1 MIFYKTREEIEIIR
15 RSADILGR
23 VHGELAKNI
32 KPGIS
37 TLKLDTIAFQ
47 LIKDSKAVPSFKGY
61 DGFPGTLC
69 ISVNNAVVHGLPN
82 DYILKEGD
90 IVSIDCGVFYEGF
103 HSDSAYTYAVGEIS
117 PMAKKLLDVTKESL
131 YLGIAAIKKGS
142 RVGDVAYAV
151 QNFVESNGFSI
162 VRDLVGHGVGKNLH
176 EEPQVP
182 NYGKRGVGPVLKD
195 GLVIAIEPM
204 VNVGKRYV
212 VKGKDGWSILT
223 RDNSLSAHFE
233 HTVAIVDGKPDV
245 LTTFKYIEEALNG

>member
-90 IVSIDCGVFYEGF
+90 IVSIDCGVFFDGF

-117 PMAKKLLDVTKESL
+117 PMAKKLLNVTKESL
-131 YLGIAAIKKGS
+131 YLGIAAIKKGA
-142 RVGDVAYAV
+142 RVGDIAHAV

-245 LTTFKYIEEALNG
+245 ITTFKYIEEALNG

>member
-90 IVSIDCGVFYEGF
+90 IVSIDCGVFFEGF
-103 HSDSAYTYAVGEIS
+103 I
-117 PMAKKLLDVTKESL
+117 VT
-131 YLGIAAIKKGS
+131 
-142 RVGDVAYAV
+142 
-151 QNFVESNGFSI
+151 Q
-162 VRDLVGHGVGKNLH
+162 H
-176 EEPQVP
+176 
-182 NYGKRGVGPVLKD
+182 
-195 GLVIAIEPM
+195 
-204 VNVGKRYV
+204 
-212 VKGKDGWSILT
+212 ILMQ
-223 RDNSLSAHFE
+223 
-233 HTVAIVDGKPDV
+233 
-245 LTTFKYIEEALNG
+245 

>member
-90 IVSIDCGVFYEGF
+90 IVSIDCGVLFEGF

-117 PMAKKLLDVTKESL
+117 PMAKKLLNVTKESL

-142 RVGDVAYAV
+142 RVGDVSYAV

-245 LTTFKYIEEALNG
+245 ITTFKYIEEALNG